1 MHPRKISR
9 SRFALGTRPWAAAI
23 LVLSGLWFAT
33 PSWALGPADGE
44 IGLLWWSNDFSTD
57 VSEGETEG
65 GAFGGH
71 AEVWWD
77 DAWGLKG
84 SLYRSDL
91 EDTGFESTDH
101 LSIDV
106 KRRLF
111 SLTDNSFVAVGLGWE
126 DIDLE
131 DGTDSSGARLLLE
144 GRVGV
149 LGTLYLYG
157 QTAWFPSLD
166 DAGQRTDLNGN
177 EYEAGLSYDPFPFL
191 SLRAGYRRFKLDF
204 DDSTGTGIS
213 SETRGFIFGAGLHW

>member
-1 MHPRKISR
+1 
-9 SRFALGTRPWAAAI
+9 
-23 LVLSGLWFAT
+23 V
-33 PSWALGPADGE
+33 DGE
-44 IGLLWWSNDFSTD
+44 IGLLWWPNDFSVD

-71 AEVWWD
+71 TEAWWD
-77 DAWGLKG
+77 DTWGLKG
-84 SLYRSDL
+84 TLYRSDL
-91 EDTGFESTDH
+91 DDTGLEGIDH
-101 LSIDV
+101 FSVDV

-111 SLTDNSFVAVGLGWE
+111 SLTDNSFLAVGLGWE

-157 QTAWFPSLD
+157 QTAWFPSLG

-204 DDSTGTGIS
+204 DDDTGSGIS
-213 SETRGFIFGAGLHW
+213 TETRGFTFGAGLHW

>member
-1 MHPRKISR
+1 MHHRKINR
-9 SRFALGTRPWAAAI
+9 SRLTPGAQLWAAVI
-23 LVLSGLWFAT
+23 LVLSGLWAT
-33 PSWALGPADGE
+33 APSWALGPVDGE
-44 IGLLWWSNDFSTD
+44 IGLQWWSNNFSVD
-57 VSEGETEG
+57 VSEGETSG

-71 AEVWWD
+71 AEVWWQD
-77 DAWGLKG
+77 KWGLKG

-91 EDTGFESTDH
+91 DETGIESADH

-126 DIDLE
+126 DIDLV
-131 DGTDSSGARLLLE
+131 DGTNSSGARLLLE

-149 LGTLYLYG
+149 VGALYLYG

-204 DDSTGTGIS
+204 DDDTGSGVST
-213 SETRGFIFGAGLHW
+213 ETRGFIFGAGLHW